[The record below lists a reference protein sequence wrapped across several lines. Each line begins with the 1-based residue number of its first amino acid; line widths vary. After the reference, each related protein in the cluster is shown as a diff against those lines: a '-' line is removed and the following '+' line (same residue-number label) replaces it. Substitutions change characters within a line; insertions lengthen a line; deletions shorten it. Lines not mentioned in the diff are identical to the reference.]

1 MAFFHYRAFSAQG
14 DLSQGEIEAR
24 SREEAEEAVWARG
37 LTPFETWPAGNASKP
52 AFFLFGGGRLTAND
66 VSGFTRE
73 FALLLE
79 ADVPLD
85 RALAILQ
92 EQAPNARRRK
102 LAESVL
108 RRLLDG
114 SSLSDALEAASN
126 AFGDGYISVVRAG
139 EAMGGIGSALAQM
152 ADVLERRQELRARMQ
167 TALIYPL
174 VLICLA
180 MISTGVVVGVLAP
193 AVAPIFVE
201 AGKPMPAGLQFV
213 VDVETRWPFL
223 LGALFFLLLCAFWLR
238 MESKRRPKLKA
249 SIDRFL
255 LDLPL
260 VGKWKAQ
267 RGAAQ
272 FARTLGALLKAG
284 VPLLSGLESAAQAV
298 DGAYLRQQL
307 LGLGDPVANGAR
319 LSQSLAQIPRLPPLV
334 AQLAAVGE
342 EAGQLAP
349 MLLRVAALFERATE
363 RAVERTMSLLTP
375 LLTVLIA
382 TLVGGLVLTV
392 MNAVL
397 GINELAAQ

>member
-1 MAFFHYRAFSAQG
+1 MAFFHYRAFTAQG

-24 SREEAEEAVWARG
+24 SREEAEEAVWGRG
-37 LTPFETWPAGNASKP
+37 LTPFETWPARNASKS
-52 AFFLFGGGRLTAND
+52 AFLIFGRSQLTSND
-66 VSGFTRE
+66 VAGFTRE
-73 FALLLE
+73 LAMLLE

-85 RALAILQ
+85 RALVILQ
-92 EQAPNARRRK
+92 EQSPNARRRK
-102 LAESVL
+102 LAENVL
-108 RRLLDG
+108 QRLLDG
-114 SSLSDALEAASN
+114 SSLSDALEAASGV
-126 AFGDGYISVVRAG
+126 FGDGYISVVRAG
-139 EAMGGIGSALAQM
+139 EAMGGVGSALAQM
-152 ADVLERRQELRARMQ
+152 AEVLERRQELRARMQ

-180 MISTGVVVGVLAP
+180 IVSTSVVVGVLAP
-193 AVAPIFVE
+193 AVAPIFAE
-201 AGKPMPAGLQFV
+201 GGRPMPAGLQLV
-213 VDVETRWPFL
+213 IDVEAQWPFL
-223 LGALFFLLLCAFWLR
+223 LGALMFLLVCAFWLR
-238 MESKRRPKLKA
+238 VETKRRPKLKA
-249 SIDRFL
+249 SLDRFL

-319 LSQSLAQIPRLPPLV
+319 LSQSLAKIPRLPPLV

-363 RAVERTMSLLTP
+363 RAVERTMSLMTP

-382 TLVGGLVLTV
+382 ILVGGLVLTV